1 MEVDAVSQAAPVHG
15 DAFVPGF
22 RGGVVVGVA
31 VPDVHDLSPL
41 IQAAPAVAEA
51 VKVLVGGQVPNGLGL
66 GKVEG
71 VIGEQSL
78 SVGVIDGEGQG
89 LPAENQLQLS
99 GVYDIGVRIQVR
111 SAFPVFVR
119 LYDGGVA
126 GKICGK
132 LAAGA
137 YPQPYHLLGQ
147 EANLH
152 LVAVF

>member
-1 MEVDAVSQAAPVHG
+1 M
-15 DAFVPGF
+15 
-22 RGGVVVGVA
+22 
-31 VPDVHDLSPL
+31 
-41 IQAAPAVAEA
+41 
-51 VKVLVGGQVPNGLGL
+51 LVWGQVPNGLGL

-126 GKICGK
+126 GKIRGK

-152 LVAVF
+152 LVAIFGKCLFARTVCSCGGHGPVPGENGRAQSQCKNPR